1 MNIQSF
7 VAAMFTLGNK
17 RGAPVKDVSPQTAW
31 QLAQDGS
38 LLIVDVRRPEEWAE
52 TGTAPG
58 AARITL
64 QDTDF
69 LDRLN
74 EAAAGNKDAALAFIC
89 RSGQRS
95 GSAAEQAAAAGYTNA
110 YNVTGGMSMA
120 GGWIDAG
127 LPVDRPA

>member
-17 RGAPVKDVSPQTAW
+17 RPAQLKDVSPQTAW
-31 QLAQDGS
+31 KQAQDGTV
-38 LLIVDVRRPEEWAE
+38 LIVDVRRPEEWAE
-52 TGTAPG
+52 TGTPPG

-69 LDRLN
+69 LVQL
-74 EAAAGNKDAALAFIC
+74 EKVTGGNKDAALAFLC

-95 GSAAEQAAAAGYTNA
+95 GTAAQQAIAAGYTNV
-110 YNVTGGMSMA
+110 YNITGGMSMA

-127 LPVDRPA
+127 LPVDSPA

>member
-17 RGAPVKDVSPQTAW
+17 RGPSPKEVSPQTAW
-31 QLAQDGS
+31 QQAKDGNV
-38 LLIVDVRRPEEWAE
+38 LIVDVRRPEEWAE

-69 LDRLN
+69 LQQLD
-74 EAAAGNKDAALAFIC
+74 AATGGDKDTALAFIC

-95 GSAAEQAAAAGYTNA
+95 GSAAEQAASAGYTNA

-127 LPVDRPA
+127 LPVERI